1 MEIKGGCYCGDIKY
15 LASGEP
21 QASIQCH
28 CRECQYITGGNPNV
42 LMIMP
47 NEQFHFTK
55 GAPKEFKRDDIENAV
70 TRLFCNNC
78 GTAIGTRSPLRPYSI
93 ILKVGTFDDPS
104 VFKPEIAIFT
114 CDMQSFHYI
123 DSSIKSFNKRP

>member
-1 MEIKGGCYCGDIKY
+1 MEIKGGCYCGHIKY
-15 LASGEP
+15 IASGEP

-47 NEQFHFTK
+47 NEQFQFTK

-78 GTAIGTRSPLRPYSI
+78 GTSIGNISPLRPLSI
-93 ILKVGTFDDPS
+93 IL
-104 VFKPEIAIFT
+104 
-114 CDMQSFHYI
+114 
-123 DSSIKSFNKRP
+123 